1 MVSRKPLRVHAY
13 FYNNFGN
20 HRRNWTIIS
29 MLHIWTAYETGTG
42 TAFLSQL
49 KTLFIHMSLPKMCR
63 GGRKTLLNQ
72 PIWTITMYS
81 AWTILWCVMSR
92 SGHVLSHEVSSYGSF
107 SVPRPGPQHDERR
120 LRFFP
125 FPAYPNPYYWYAVDF
140 VCDWSGWSPST
151 SASFSRRQ
159 TGLCHCHYSQS
170 RITVIANKF

>member
-1 MVSRKPLRVHAY
+1 MYKTIQNKIERNIKYYLPLRDSLTTQYIHCNPTDSSQVPVITLYMVSRKPLRVHAY

-72 PIWTITMYS
+72 PTNLTKSGAALEICGCGVQGRGS
-81 AWTILWCVMSR
+81 GGRSPPVGSR
-92 SGHVLSHEVSSYGSF
+92 G
-107 SVPRPGPQHDERR
+107 
-120 LRFFP
+120 
-125 FPAYPNPYYWYAVDF
+125 
-140 VCDWSGWSPST
+140 
-151 SASFSRRQ
+151 
-159 TGLCHCHYSQS
+159 
-170 RITVIANKF
+170 